1 MSRRAYDQACSL
13 ATALDH
19 VGERWTLLIVREL
32 SLGPL
37 RFSELARSVG
47 GAPTDVLT
55 KRLRDLEAD
64 GVVVKR
70 RLEAPIPAT
79 VYELTELGRGLE
91 RPMIELAR
99 WGMEL
104 QRAEGVVD
112 LAPSSLPNAMRVLL
126 RPPPEAT
133 FVLGLRTRGQSFAL
147 RARDGWIEASRGAA
161 EDADLTLSGVP
172 VAVLAMVVVGEDAA
186 HAVEVEGD
194 ERLLGEL
201 RATVVLPDRL
211 REEARELVD
220 AGVLRSG
227 AYDAQTEQA
236 SPLSPLAARRRRRSA
251 RPAARRRA
259 GG

>member
-55 KRLRDLEAD
+55 RRLRDLEAD

-70 RLEAPIPAT
+70 RLNVPIAAT

-91 RPMIELAR
+91 RPMFELAR
-99 WGMEL
+99 WGMNL
-104 QRAEGVVD
+104 QRAEAVVD

-126 RPPPEAT
+126 RPPPEAS
-133 FVLGLRTRGQSFAL
+133 FVVGLRTGSHEFAL
-147 RARDGWIEASRGAA
+147 RARDGWIEASRGSAS
-161 EDADLTLSGVP
+161 DADLVLAGAP
-172 VAVLAMVVVGEDAA
+172 VAILAAVVVGEDAE

-194 ERLLGEL
+194 RALLEDLRAMAVLPERLRDES
-201 RATVVLPDRL
+201 RD
-211 REEARELVD
+211 LVE
-220 AGVLRSG
+220 AGVLEPR
-227 AYDAQTEQA
+227 AN
-236 SPLSPLAARRRRRSA
+236 AA
-251 RPAARRRA
+251 
-259 GG
+259 